1 MLKVAIP
8 NKGQLA
14 EPAAQMLR
22 EAGYLKG
29 SQSKNLVLVDR
40 ENDVEFF
47 FLRPKD
53 IAVYVAQGSL
63 DLGITGQ
70 DMVADSAVVVEEIC
84 TLGFG
89 AASFSLAGIN
99 ANTKLTDLT
108 GKSIATS
115 YPGLLKTWLDSKN
128 ISAEIVKLDG
138 AVENAI
144 GLGVANF
151 VADVVATGT
160 TLQLAGLHLI
170 GEPIMK
176 SQAVLVARPAL
187 SDLEAKQRFVRRINS
202 VIVARSYVLLDY
214 DIPTNLVDKACAIT
228 PGFESPTISTL
239 KDPNWSAIRVMVPT
253 AGVHQVMDLLY
264 EVGARGILVT
274 EISACR
280 L

>member
-14 EPAAQMLR
+14 EPAAQMLK

-29 SQSKNLVLVDR
+29 SQSKNLVLIDR

-63 DLGITGQ
+63 DMGITGQ
-70 DMVADSAVVVEEIC
+70 DMVQDSGVDVEEISE
-84 TLGFG
+84 LGFG
-89 AASFSLAGIN
+89 AATFSIAGVAGIAELTELN
-99 ANTKLTDLT
+99 NKL
-108 GKSIATS
+108 IATS
-115 YPGLLKTWLDSKN
+115 YPGLLQQWLNRNSL
-128 ISAEIVKLDG
+128 SATIVRLDG

-144 GLGVANF
+144 GLGVADY

-160 TLQLAGLHLI
+160 TLQLAGLQII

-176 SQAVLVARPAL
+176 SQAILISRKSITDV
-187 SDLEAKQRFVRRINS
+187 DAKQRFIRRINS
-202 VIVARSYVLLDY
+202 VNVARSYVLMDY
-214 DIPTNLVDKACAIT
+214 DIPSSLVEKACLIT
-228 PGFESPTISTL
+228 PGFESPTISAL
-239 KDPNWSAIRVMVPT
+239 RDPNWSAIRVMVPT
-253 AGVHQVMDLLY
+253 AAVHQIMDELY

-274 EISACR
+274 EITACR

>member
-89 AASFSLAGIN
+89 AASFSLAGID

-214 DIPTNLVDKACAIT
+214 DIPTSLVDKACAIT

>member
-14 EPAAQMLR
+14 EPAAQMLK

-29 SQSKNLVLVDR
+29 SQSKNLVLIDR

-63 DLGITGQ
+63 DMGITGQ
-70 DMVADSAVVVEEIC
+70 DMVQDSGVDVEEISE
-84 TLGFG
+84 LGFG
-89 AASFSLAGIN
+89 AATFSIAGVAGIAELTELN
-99 ANTKLTDLT
+99 NKL
-108 GKSIATS
+108 IATS
-115 YPGLLKTWLDSKN
+115 YPGLLQQWLNRNSL
-128 ISAEIVKLDG
+128 SATIVRLDG

-144 GLGVANF
+144 GLGVADY

-160 TLQLAGLHLI
+160 TLQLAGLQII

-176 SQAVLVARPAL
+176 SQAILISRKSITDV
-187 SDLEAKQRFVRRINS
+187 DAKQRFVRRINS
-202 VIVARSYVLLDY
+202 VNVARSYVLMDY
-214 DIPTNLVDKACAIT
+214 DIPSSLVEKACLIT
-228 PGFESPTISTL
+228 PGFESPTISAL
-239 KDPNWSAIRVMVPT
+239 RDPNWSAIRVMVPT
-253 AGVHQVMDLLY
+253 AAVHQIMDELY

-274 EISACR
+274 EITACR

>member
-14 EPAAQMLR
+14 EPAADMLR

-70 DMVADSAVVVEEIC
+70 DMVADSGVNVEEIC

-89 AASFSLAGIN
+89 AATFSLAGVDGK
-99 ANTKLTDLT
+99 TTLTELA

-115 YPGLLKTWLDSKN
+115 YPGLLKSWLESKK

-160 TLQLAGLHLI
+160 TLQLAGLQLI
-170 GEPIMK
+170 GEPIMR
-176 SQAVLVARPAL
+176 SQAVLVARPKF

-214 DIPTNLVDKACAIT
+214 DIPTDLVDKACEIT

-239 KDPNWSAIRVMVPT
+239 KDPIWSAIRVMVPT
-253 AGVHQVMDLLY
+253 ADVHQIMDQLY
-264 EVGARGILVT
+264 DAGARGILVT

>member
-115 YPGLLKTWLDSKN
+115 YPGLLKTWLDNKN

>member
-14 EPAAQMLR
+14 EPAAELLK

-29 SQSKNLVLVDR
+29 SQLKNLVLVDR

-63 DLGITGQ
+63 DMGITGQ
-70 DMVADSAVVVEEIC
+70 DMVQDSGVVVDEISE
-84 TLGFG
+84 LGFG
-89 AASFSLAGIN
+89 AATFSIAGIN
-99 ANTKLTDLT
+99 GLSNLTDLN
-108 GKSIATS
+108 GKAIATS
-115 YPGLLKTWLDSKN
+115 YPGLLQQWLSSNSLKAN
-128 ISAEIVKLDG
+128 IVKLDG

-144 GLGVANF
+144 GLGVADF

-160 TLQLAGLHLI
+160 TLQLAGLQII

-176 SQAVLVARPAL
+176 SQAVLISRK
-187 SDLEAKQRFVRRINS
+187 SIKDLEAKERFVRRINS
-202 VIVARSYVLLDY
+202 VNVARSYVLMDY
-214 DIPTNLVDKACAIT
+214 DIPSSLVEKACLIT
-228 PGFESPTISTL
+228 PGFESPTISAL
-239 KDPNWSAIRVMVPT
+239 RDPNWSAIRVMVPT
-253 AGVHQVMDLLY
+253 AAVHQIMDQLY

-274 EISACR
+274 EITACR